1 MCYYLNSLRQWRW
14 NLCSA
19 CQIDWS
25 KSVQCLSNR
34 LIMKR
39 LNSHG
44 LTFVSVKRIV
54 GLHVFVLETQAKN
67 IHMYKLHM
75 DNCRRWQ
82 CFLVQ
87 SWWRKP
93 LSNSTCS
100 HECTAVLFYN
110 FHTPIEFETVF
121 VISWIY
127 LKLNHAH
134 MPERASP
141 FCCDHRLGS
150 RLEAGS
156 APLSLSQG

>member
-1 MCYYLNSLRQWRW
+1 MLIIKILEAVLEFMDVLLLELSQTVKV
-14 NLCSA
+14 
-19 CQIDWS
+19 

-87 SWWRKP
+87 SW
-93 LSNSTCS
+93 
-100 HECTAVLFYN
+100 
-110 FHTPIEFETVF
+110 
-121 VISWIY
+121 
-127 LKLNHAH
+127 
-134 MPERASP
+134 
-141 FCCDHRLGS
+141 
-150 RLEAGS
+150 
-156 APLSLSQG
+156 